1 LFGIRHSELVVRHIQ
16 LSLAIFLRHR
26 PVKICE
32 RVLLGGDDVG
42 GSHRLLKHA
51 VELVQKILAMSK
63 QIFCG
68 LLWFLMGDLMG
79 LLDLI
84 GDLLGI

>member
-1 LFGIRHSELVVRHIQ
+1 
-16 LSLAIFLRHR
+16 
-26 PVKICE
+26 VKICE

-42 GSHRLLKHA
+42 CSHRLLKHA